1 MSDNMDNVH
10 SCLPELEMEFTV
22 PLKDVT
28 VHEKKQAKF
37 ECSINKDVPK
47 VIWFKGSDIITQGNK
62 YEIID
67 DGKKHILIIN
77 NCGFEDE
84 GEYSIEVLGKSSKAK
99 LMVEGKSWL
108 SSWLVKCWSKYFLTK
123 FNKGVY

>member
-1 MSDNMDNVH
+1 MA
-10 SCLPELEMEFTV
+10 FTV

-84 GEYSIEVLGKSSKAK
+84 GEYSIEVLGKTSKAK

-108 SSWLVKCWSKYFLTK
+108 SSWLVKCWSKCFLT
-123 FNKGVY
+123 NI

>member
-1 MSDNMDNVH
+1 MDTVH
-10 SCLPELEMEFTV
+10 SHLPEIEMDFTV
-22 PLKDVT
+22 PLKDVS

-37 ECSINKDVPK
+37 ECSITKDVPK
-47 VIWFKGSDIITQGNK
+47 VIWFKGSDIITQGYK

-77 NCGFEDE
+77 NCEFEDE
-84 GEYSIEVLGKSSKAK
+84 GEYSIEVLGKTSKAN

-108 SSWLVKCWSKYFLTK
+108 SSWLVKSWTHCFLIK
-123 FNKGVY
+123 INSDVY

>member
-1 MSDNMDNVH
+1 MDNVH
-10 SCLPELEMEFTV
+10 SHLPELEMEFTD

-84 GEYSIEVLGKSSKAK
+84 GEYSIEVLGKTSKAK
-99 LMVEGKSWL
+99 LMVEGKSVIIL
-108 SSWLVKCWSKYFLTK
+108 VREVLVKMLSDKYLTRV
-123 FNKGVY
+123 FY